1 MRQRLLR
8 INGRL
13 HCTQSSGTWFG
24 GYFFSHR
31 GQMYIVVAPRLT
43 TFWVHCA
50 REVSSGSSPGKATTA
65 WQHGEEMDS
74 TDIALAERA
83 RIGKSLPDLT
93 VHALPRNPPMRVQ
106 LSTRLI
112 SSVVVVVA
120 TLLAANIAMAQWP
133 NNPTDDPRDA
143 LPNDPS
149 YLNVDMMGN
158 VTGGQWNL
166 WSFT

>member
-1 MRQRLLR
+1 
-8 INGRL
+8 
-13 HCTQSSGTWFG
+13 
-24 GYFFSHR
+24 
-31 GQMYIVVAPRLT
+31 
-43 TFWVHCA
+43 
-50 REVSSGSSPGKATTA
+50 A

-166 WSFT
+166 WSFTPDNWTEVVAAERPLGIGLHADRAWQITPGDKRVVIAVLDSGIKWDEGDLNE